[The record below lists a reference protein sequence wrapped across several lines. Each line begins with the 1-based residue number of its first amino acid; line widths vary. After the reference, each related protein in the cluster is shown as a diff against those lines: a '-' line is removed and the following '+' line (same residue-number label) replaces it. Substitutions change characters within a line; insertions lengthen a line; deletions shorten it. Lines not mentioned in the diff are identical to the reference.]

1 MRFRLVVKPAE
12 VRSRI
17 KDYALIGDC
26 ETAALVSKTG
36 SIDWLCWPDFS
47 SPACFA
53 ALLGTA
59 SNGRWRLAPTLHS
72 RVQRRY
78 RNHTLILETTF
89 STRTGKVK
97 VTDFMPI
104 RGKHSDIV
112 RLVRGLEG
120 RVSMS
125 MELAVR
131 FDYGRS
137 IPWLQHSYKH
147 DFTATAGP
155 GTTYLRTPLEVEFHN
170 GTMLAEFEVKKGQTI
185 PFVLT
190 YASSFEGIP
199 ERVNPQL
206 ALRQTERYWKTW
218 AARGLYKGKWA
229 AEVERSLITLKALT
243 YRPTGGIV
251 AAPTTSLPEQRGG
264 GLNWDYRFCWLRDAT
279 FTLFALMN
287 AGYSDEAAAWQ
298 QWLVRA
304 VGGDASQVQILYGLR
319 GERQVPEFE
328 IPWLRGYQNSKP
340 VRIGNQAAN
349 QFQLDIF
356 GETADAL
363 YQARRGNVSIDPR
376 DLQLHRELVAYLRT
390 VWECPDSG
398 IWEERGKR
406 RQFVYSNAM
415 AWVAL
420 DRAIKSFEQHGMEGP
435 VEEWRL
441 LRQKLHDEVCR
452 NGFNRELNSFVA
464 YYGAKKIDA
473 SLLLLPLVGFLPA
486 TDKRILGTIRAVE
499 KHLMTG
505 GFLKRNRPKPDA
517 RQGAFLACSFWLVQA
532 LTSVGR
538 KRDAEKLFKKL
549 LRLRND
555 VGLLSEEYDTRARE
569 LTGNFPQ
576 ALSHIALVNA
586 AFHLDPQ
593 PEHQKRG

>member
-1 MRFRLVVKPAE
+1 MKCAE
-12 VRSRI
+12 VRPRI

-53 ALLGTA
+53 ALLGTP
-59 SNGRWRLAPTLHS
+59 SNGRWLLAPTQ
-72 RVQRRY
+72 RFRTQRRY

-89 STRTGKVK
+89 STHTGKVK

-112 RLVRGLEG
+112 RLVRGVEG
-120 RVSMS
+120 RVSMT
-125 MELAVR
+125 MELALR
-131 FDYGRS
+131 FDFGRS
-137 IPWLQHSYKH
+137 IPWLQHRYKN
-147 DFTATAGP
+147 DFTAAVGP
-155 GTTYLRTPLEVEFHN
+155 GTTYLRTPLAVEFHD
-170 GTMLAEFEVKKGQTI
+170 GTMLAQFEVKKGQAI

-190 YASSFEGIP
+190 YASSIEGIP
-199 ERVNPQL
+199 ERVNPRR
-206 ALRQTERYWKTW
+206 ALQQTERYWKTW
-218 AARGLYKGKWA
+218 AKRGVYKGKWA

-243 YRPTGGIV
+243 YLPTGGIV

-264 GLNWDYRFCWLRDAT
+264 ALNWDYRFCWLRDAT
-279 FTLFALMN
+279 FTLLALMN
-287 AGYSDEAAAWQ
+287 AGYSKEAAAWQ

-319 GERQVPEFE
+319 GERQIPESE
-328 IPWLRGYQNSKP
+328 IPWLRGYENSKP
-340 VRIGNQAAN
+340 VRIGNQAAS

-363 YQARRGNVSIDPR
+363 YQARRGNVDLDPR
-376 DLQLHRELVAYLRT
+376 DMQLHRQMVTYLRT
-390 VWECPDSG
+390 VWQHPDSG
-398 IWEERGKR
+398 IWEERGKP

-435 VEEWRL
+435 VEEWRR
-441 LRQKLHDEVCR
+441 LRQTLHDEVCR
-452 NGFNRELNSFVA
+452 NGFNRKLNSFVV
-464 YYGAKKIDA
+464 YYGARKVDA

-486 TDKRILGTIRAVE
+486 TDKRILGTIHAVE
-499 KHLMTG
+499 TQLMTG
-505 GFLKRNRPKPDA
+505 GLLKRNRPARKA
-517 RQGAFLACSFWLVQA
+517 SRQGAFLACSFWLVQA
-532 LTSVGR
+532 LALAGR
-538 KRDAEKLFKKL
+538 TRDAEKLFKKL

-593 PEHQKRG
+593 PEHQNRE

>member
-1 MRFRLVVKPAE
+1 MKRAE
-12 VRSRI
+12 ARSRI

-53 ALLGTA
+53 SILGTP
-59 SNGRWRLAPTLHS
+59 SNGRWLLAPTHRS

-78 RNHTLILETTF
+78 LNHTLILETTF
-89 STRTGKVK
+89 STRTGKAK
-97 VTDFMPI
+97 ITDFMPI
-104 RGKHSDIV
+104 RGKHSDVV
-112 RLVRGLEG
+112 RMVHGVEG
-120 RVSMS
+120 RVAMT
-125 MELAVR
+125 MELALR

-137 IPWLQHSYKH
+137 IPWLQHPYKH
-147 DFTATAGP
+147 DFIATSGP
-155 GTTYLRTPLEVEFHN
+155 GTAYLRTPVAVELRE
-170 GTMLAEFEVKKGQTI
+170 GTMSAEFEVKKGQTI

-190 YASSFEGIP
+190 YASSFEDIP
-199 ERVNPQL
+199 ERVNPRL
-206 ALRQTERYWKTW
+206 ALQQTQRYWKTW
-218 AARGLYKGKWA
+218 AARGTYKGKWA

-264 GLNWDYRFCWLRDAT
+264 KLNWDYRFCWLRDAT
-279 FTLFALMN
+279 FTLLALMN
-287 AGYSDEAAAWQ
+287 AGYSKEAAAWQ

-304 VGGDASQVQILYGLR
+304 VGGEASQVQILYGLR
-319 GERQVPEFE
+319 GERQIPESQ
-328 IPWLRGYQNSKP
+328 ISWLRGYENSRP
-340 VRIGNQAAN
+340 VRIGNQAAS

-363 YQARRGNVSIDPR
+363 YQARRGNVDLDPR
-376 DLQLHRELVAYLRT
+376 DLQLNRQMVAYLRT
-390 VWECPDSG
+390 VWQHPDSG
-398 IWEERGKR
+398 IWEERGKP

-420 DRAIKSFEQHGMEGP
+420 DRAIKSFEQHCMEGP
-435 VEEWRL
+435 VEEWRV
-441 LRQKLHDEVCR
+441 LRQKLHDEVCH
-452 NGFNRELNSFVA
+452 NGFNRKLNSFVA
-464 YYGAKKIDA
+464 YYGASKVDA

-486 TDKRILGTIRAVE
+486 TDKRILGTIRAIE
-499 KHLMTG
+499 KKLMTG
-505 GFLKRNRPKPDA
+505 GLLKRNRPSSKAA

-532 LTSVGR
+532 LTLVGR
-538 KRDAEKLFKKL
+538 KRDAEKLFKNL
-549 LRLRND
+549 LGLRND
-555 VGLLSEEYDTRARE
+555 VGLLSEEYDTRAHE

-586 AFHLDPQ
+586 AFHLDPK
-593 PEHQKRG
+593 PEHQGRG